1 MCIVSLMTLCRPT
14 VFLCVQV
21 NDMRDP
27 PRMAHVIVHVEILDV
42 NDNVPVFVHHLFNAI
57 VQVDANIGEVV
68 RQVK

>member
-1 MCIVSLMTLCRPT
+1 
-14 VFLCVQV
+14 
-21 NDMRDP
+21 MRDP

-68 RQVK
+68 RQVKK